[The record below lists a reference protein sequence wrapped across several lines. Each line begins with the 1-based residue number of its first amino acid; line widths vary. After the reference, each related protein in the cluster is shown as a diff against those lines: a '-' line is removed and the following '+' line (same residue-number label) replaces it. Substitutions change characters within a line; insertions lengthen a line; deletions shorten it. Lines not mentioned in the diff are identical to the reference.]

1 MGTVGVWCY
10 HKLSFSLGAF
20 SASGRLGSITNNVL
34 LPYLY
39 QKTGSVATG
48 PFVGFLLSLLMLTAA
63 FSAVFLEKWSISKN
77 LFKDLSPR
85 RRVQRSFFEE
95 LRELQLVFW
104 VLCVL
109 CGIFDSAKNS
119 FNYVS
124 SALTQLRFSFSPT
137 EAGWLIVSYFFRLF
151 RCN

>member
-1 MGTVGVWCY
+1 MSTVGAWCFN
-10 HKLSFSLGAF
+10 KLSFSLAAF
-20 SASGRLGSITNNVL
+20 SACGRFGTIVSNVL

-39 QKTGSVATG
+39 SKTRDVSTG
-48 PFVGFLLSLLMLTAA
+48 LFVGFGLSIMMAISA
-63 FSAVFLEKWSISKN
+63 FVIVFLERWSISKN

-109 CGIFDSAKNS
+109 CGLFDATKNS
-119 FNYVS
+119 FNYVA
-124 SALTQLRFSFSPT
+124 SALTQTRFGYSSQA
-137 EAGWLIVSYFFRLF
+137 AGWLIVIFY
-151 RCN
+151 